1 MKTVHYIFASLA
13 LALVLLWGCDPTEDL
28 YKKLDELQDPYNEQI
43 EYTIT
48 DADYGT
54 VGGAVSSY
62 KAFNDTAI
70 AMDYVPAILA
80 RNFVA
85 LNLKSAAKVSYN
97 FMIVDTV
104 KAWENVVFG
113 YTLTEEDYEAIG
125 GWIATYNFFWDAT
138 GFNARDHLPEYLPTL
153 YPDVTE
159 DDSVAIIYNFN
170 TEGSTVLPYA
180 DWYQFDTVELN
191 WDYLRTITT
200 VAEADEVLSEE
211 VYTAMGIEDP
221 YFPNTSVAESKILIW
236 LKLTF
241 PYADEGD
248 TKIVQ
253 YDYNTSNG
261 PTPKA
266 VQFEYDGTE
275 WIKLIGYKIEE
286 RSEQYVF
293 SANGWVFDPT
303 IRFTMDKDDYT
314 YIAENDPIPHPR
326 FSDQGYY
333 YGASGYYRNFDMR
346 LEFFH
351 LRQYVWEPNEETS
364 IIYTPEEDDPE
375 LVEIYNTQGED
386 AATEELFRRITQEAL
401 IMLLEHKFP
410 DAQPQSEGVD
420 VHFVVGFDTYNDDLS
435 RSYLEA
441 EYKCVTAGGDG
452 VIAEFEFVDGPR
464 VRE

>member
-13 LALVLLWGCDPTEDL
+13 LALVLLWGCDPTEEL
-28 YKKLDELQDPYNEQI
+28 YKNLDELQDPYNEQI
-43 EYTIT
+43 EYTLT

-85 LNLKSAAKVSYN
+85 LNLKSAADVTYN
-97 FMIVDTV
+97 FLI
-104 KAWENVVFG
+104 KYREIILG
-113 YTLTEEDYEAIG
+113 YTLTNEDYEAIG
-125 GWIATYNFFWDAT
+125 GFIANYNYFWDSPGYTAK
-138 GFNARDHLPEYLPTL
+138 DHLIAYLPYLFPEPENNET
-153 YPDVTE
+153 V
-159 DDSVAIIYNFN
+159 SIIYNFW
-170 TEGSTVLPYA
+170 EDDDVLLYA
-180 DWYQFDTVELN
+180 DKYSYDDSIWVHLETYPDIEIPEIIFDEN
-191 WDYLRTITT
+191 EYITMGCSDPFFPT
-200 VAEADEVLSEE
+200 TSTAER
-211 VYTAMGIEDP
+211 
-221 YFPNTSVAESKILIW
+221 KIPIW
-236 LKLTF
+236 LKINF
-241 PYADEGD
+241 PYAE
-248 TKIVQ
+248 
-253 YDYNTSNG
+253 
-261 PTPKA
+261 
-266 VQFEYDGTE
+266 EYDNKVLQYSYGTTDTTTKNNAIRYE
-275 WIKLIGYKIEE
+275 YNGYDWVKIDGYKLVE

-351 LRQYVWEPNEETS
+351 LRQYVWEPDEETS

-401 IMLLEHKFP
+401 IKLLEHKFP

-452 VIAEFEFVDGPR
+452 VIAEFEFVEGPR